1 MRQCCNAEVNGGG
14 GWGIFNALFGWE
26 NSATIGS
33 VLSYD
38 FYWIAIII
46 AFLTM
51 RYNEKTGHWPL
62 MKRKAAS
69 SERKASDSSS
79 EEDGITYP
87 TKSADAQNI
96 LTKVRS
102 VGPSPPA

>member
-1 MRQCCNAEVNGGG
+1 MNGGG

-26 NSATIGS
+26 NSATYGS
-33 VLSYD
+33 VLSYN
-38 FYWIAIII
+38 FYWIAVII
-46 AFLTM
+46 AFLAM
-51 RYNEKTGHWPL
+51 RYNERKGHWPL
-62 MKRKAAS
+62 RKPKTTP

-79 EEDGITYP
+79 EEGVGITY
-87 TKSADAQNI
+87 TAKSVDAQNI